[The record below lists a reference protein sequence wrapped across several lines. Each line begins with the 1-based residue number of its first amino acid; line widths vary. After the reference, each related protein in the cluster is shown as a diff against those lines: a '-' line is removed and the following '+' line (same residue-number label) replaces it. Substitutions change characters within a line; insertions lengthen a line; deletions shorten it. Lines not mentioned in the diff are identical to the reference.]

1 MQDSVL
7 TLGEK
12 IILASRLA
20 AIEHVR
26 QELEAAQAESQRVTA
41 TGGARADV
49 DVGVQSAERFT
60 EESDTETL
68 TRPVGV
74 ILKDVFTRIEANT
87 VAVPRAQTIQK
98 TVHKT
103 VAKPKADADA
113 GTETSTAGR
122 ISSGKRRR
130 GAA

>member
-1 MQDSVL
+1 MQDCVL

-26 QELEAAQAESQRVTA
+26 QELEAAQADSQRA
-41 TGGARADV
+41 ARREALTGGARSD
-49 DVGVQSAERFT
+49 VQSAEGFT
-60 EESDTETL
+60 DESDAETL
-68 TRPVGV
+68 TRPVNV
-74 ILKDVFTRIEANT
+74 ILKDVFQRIEANT
-87 VAVPRAQTIQK
+87 VAVPRAKTI
-98 TVHKT
+98 HKT
-103 VAKPKADADA
+103 VANPKAAADGEIA
-113 GTETSTAGR
+113 PETAGR

>member
-1 MQDSVL
+1 MQDCVL

-26 QELEAAQAESQRVTA
+26 QELEAAQADSQRGA
-41 TGGARADV
+41 QREALTGGARIEALSV
-49 DVGVQSAERFT
+49 EGFT
-60 EESDTETL
+60 DESDAETL
-68 TRPVGV
+68 TRPVDV
-74 ILKDVFTRIEANT
+74 ILKDVFQRIEATT
-87 VAVPRAQTIQK
+87 VAVPRAK

-103 VAKPKADADA
+103 IHKTVAEPKADADTDT
-113 GTETSTAGR
+113 GTAGR